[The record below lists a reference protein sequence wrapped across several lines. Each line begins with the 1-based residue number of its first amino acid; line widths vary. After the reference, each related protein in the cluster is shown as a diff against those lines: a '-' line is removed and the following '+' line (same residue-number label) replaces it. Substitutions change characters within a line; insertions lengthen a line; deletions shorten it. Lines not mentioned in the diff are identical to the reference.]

1 MVRVKKGLAAHKR
14 KKNLLQ
20 HTKGFRWGR
29 KSKFRLA
36 KEAVLHAWVYS
47 YRDRRT
53 KKRDF
58 RQLWQSK
65 INSACKKNG
74 IAYNQ
79 FIYKL
84 KNKKIGLDR
93 KILSDLA
100 QNNIEIFEKILA
112 EVK

>member
-29 KSKFRLA
+29 KSKVRLA
-36 KEAVLHAWVYS
+36 REAVLHAWVYS
-47 YRDRRT
+47 YRDRKN

-58 RQLWQSK
+58 RQLWQSQ

-74 IAYNQ
+74 ISYNR

-84 KNKKIGLDR
+84 KGKKIELDR

-100 QNNIEIFEKILA
+100 QNNPEIFKNI
-112 EVK
+112 VKSL